1 MPQKSLLGL
10 TLKELQEIVLGLG
23 MPKFTAKQIT
33 SWLYKNSIEKIED
46 MTNLSLKHRELLS
59 ENYDLGL
66 NKPVDAVHS
75 SDGTI
80 KYLFRVGENDY
91 IESVYIPDGERATLC
106 VSTQVGCKMN
116 CKFCM
121 TGKQGF
127 SKNLFAGEILN
138 QVLSIPESSK
148 LTNLVLMG
156 MGEPLDN
163 LDEVLTFL
171 SIMTDQEGCGWS
183 PRRITLSTV
192 GVRNKLQRF
201 IEESECHLAISLH
214 TAIPEQRAEIM
225 PVEKAYSIKE
235 IVEDLKKYDFS
246 KQRRLSF
253 EYIVFKDVNDSILYL
268 QRLVQLLKGLPCR
281 VNLIRYHAI
290 PEIDLEGVSNEK
302 MLEIRDFLT
311 KNGLFTTLRA
321 SRGED
326 IFAACGM
333 LSTDKKQ

>member
-10 TLKELQEIVLGLG
+10 TLKELQEIVLDLG

-66 NKPVDAVHS
+66 NKPVEAVHS

-127 SKNLFAGEILN
+127 SKNLSAGEILN